1 MKNKLR
7 RIILDTNLWISFL
20 ITKNFIKLDEI
31 LLSKEF
37 VLIFSQELLEEFLAV
52 AKRPKFRR
60 FFSSSD
66 LEEILESIQEY
77 AEFIDVTSS
86 IEVCKDPKDNF
97 LLSLAIDGNA
107 DFLLTGDNDLL
118 ILTPFRK
125 TAIVTISQFLKEKIA
140 PAKSKKSK

>member
-1 MKNKLR
+1 MKNKSS
-7 RIILDTNLWISFL
+7 RIIIDTNLWISFL
-20 ITKNFIKLDEI
+20 ITKNFTKLDEI
-31 LLSKEF
+31 LFSKEC

-60 FFSSSD
+60 FFSPSD

-97 LLSLAIDGNA
+97 LLSLSIDGNA
-107 DFLLTGDNDLL
+107 DFLLTGNNDLL
-118 ILTPFRK
+118 ILTKFHK
-125 TAIVTISQFLKEKIA
+125 TAIVTISEFLGEKM
-140 PAKSKKSK
+140 PPTKSKKTK